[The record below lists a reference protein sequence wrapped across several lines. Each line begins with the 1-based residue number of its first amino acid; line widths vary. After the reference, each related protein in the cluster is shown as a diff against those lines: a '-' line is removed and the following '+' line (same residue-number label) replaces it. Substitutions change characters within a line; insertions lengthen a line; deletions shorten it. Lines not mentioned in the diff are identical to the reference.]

1 MTEKLFVCLYKKFT
15 IGFKTS
21 YVVGVH
27 LENSGSFRAA
37 WPIVACAGY
46 FDLPSTNF
54 LLSVLVSF
62 PCRSVTAFV
71 LFLGYESFLESLAPG
86 AGERETIETKLN
98 FVSRHL
104 PIFFLFAY
112 LFFCLGFFGLL
123 GLKCFCSFF
132 SFPSG
137 SIVFSSCS

>member
-1 MTEKLFVCLYKKFT
+1 MYVYISIT

-21 YVVGVH
+21 DVVGVH

-46 FDLPSTNF
+46 FDLSSTNF

-86 AGERETIETKLN
+86 AGKRETIETKLN

-104 PIFFLFAY
+104 PIFF
-112 LFFCLGFFGLL
+112 FFRLLIYFFVWVFLGY
-123 GLKCFCSFF
+123 
-132 SFPSG
+132 
-137 SIVFSSCS
+137 